1 MNNDDKLRE
10 QMKSEPVPDRL
21 KPENIKIMLD
31 NEAPKKKRSG
41 ISMAGRIA
49 AAAAACT
56 VIGGTAVYSLN
67 NGKFNNKNAT
77 VSEAPVQQDSS
88 ETGTK
93 PAEKDTEIKKQ
104 ASYMSGA
111 KNYDQI
117 YTMFKEAKLKS
128 EKEQNKY
135 KSDDFVMEE
144 ADEDTVSAAA
154 EAPMTNGGEY
164 TGSTDAK
171 GGGFGAG
178 GDTEPE
184 VPLVEGELPT
194 EPKTEPVTE
203 PVTETTTEPSTEPTT
218 ETTTEAPTEEPTT
231 EADPE
236 HSDTYYQEQDVL
248 EADIVKTDGKRIYYI
263 GSAPNKDQVF
273 SNFLR
278 VADVKDGKFTG
289 HTSIELNSDFGDN
302 ENINITDMYIYN
314 DMIAILGTDSCYDE
328 SDNYYYTHTFV
339 SFYTT
344 GDEPK
349 LIDTYKQDGY
359 YNDVRI
365 SPDGY
370 MFLISE
376 YTTCS
381 FEEIG
386 GSDNIRK
393 YIPCYGMS
401 KTFGAVEA
409 EDILLPSEFDSAFW
423 LNYSIIGSIDLNKS
437 GAPKVKDIKTLADH
451 SGCIYC
457 SADNLY
463 SAAGRWEN
471 GNTTAITRISIKD
484 GNIEPQ
490 AGCTID
496 GYVKDQFSM
505 SEYNGYFRVAAS
517 YTEMKETFHRYSDDE
532 GFIDGL
538 WDRIKGENSGYY
550 TYETVKQDNRVYVL
564 DMDMNMVGMVDGLG
578 INEQVKSASFSGNMA
593 YIVTFRQTDPLY
605 AIDLSDPANPVVL
618 SELKINGFSSY
629 MQSWNDGLLLGFGN
643 DADDDGRVTGLRLTM
658 FDNSD
663 PNNLKA
669 ADVYTWTNDTSM
681 NDYDWDNL
689 EGKSESYYNSV
700 GTFERK
706 ALLIAPE
713 KNLIGV
719 PIVLDTYK
727 YNANYEPDYTSTSQY
742 VFFSFEDGKFRLKGD
757 ITAVQNGWDTI
768 YEAVRYDRALYIGD
782 YVYTL
787 SSNKFVAS
795 DIHTLDITDELVF

>member
-56 VIGGTAVYSLN
+56 VIGGTAAYSLN

-77 VSEAPVQQDSS
+77 VSEASIQQDSR

-135 KSDDFVMEE
+135 KSDDFVMKE

-184 VPLVEGELPT
+184 VPIIDGELPT

-203 PVTETTTEPSTEPTT
+203 TTTEASTEPAT

-263 GSAPNKDQVF
+263 GSAANKNQVF

-302 ENINITDMYIYN
+302 ENINVIDMYIYN
-314 DMIAILGTDSCYDE
+314 DMIAILGTDSYCDE

-376 YTTCS
+376 YSTCS

-409 EDILLPSEFDSAFW
+409 EDILLPNEFDSALW

-471 GNTTAITRISIKD
+471 GNTTDITRISIKD

-496 GYVKDQFSM
+496 GSVNDQFSM

-538 WDRIKGENSGYY
+538 WDRIKGENNGYY
-550 TYETVKQDNRVYVL
+550 SYETVKQDNRVYVL

-768 YEAVRYDRALYIGD
+768 YKAVRYDRALYIGD

>member
-77 VSEAPVQQDSS
+77 VSEASIQQDSR

-111 KNYDQI
+111 KNYDQV

-128 EKEQNKY
+128 EKKQNKY

-184 VPLVEGELPT
+184 VPIIDGELPT
-194 EPKTEPVTE
+194 EPKTE

-263 GSAPNKDQVF
+263 GSAANKDQVF

-302 ENINITDMYIYN
+302 ENINVIDMYIYN
-314 DMIAILGTDSCYDE
+314 DMIAILGTDSYCDE

-344 GDEPK
+344 DDEPK

-376 YTTCS
+376 YSTCS

-409 EDILLPSEFDSAFW
+409 EDILLPNEFDSALW

-471 GNTTAITRISIKD
+471 GNTTDITRISIKD

-496 GYVKDQFSM
+496 GYVNDQFSM

-538 WDRIKGENSGYY
+538 WNRIKGENNGYY
-550 TYETVKQDNRVYVL
+550 SYETVKQDNRVYVL

-643 DADDDGRVTGLRLTM
+643 DADDDGRITGIKLTM

-663 PNNLKA
+663 PNNVKA
-669 ADVYTWTNDTSM
+669 VDTVTWKNDM
-681 NDYDWDNL
+681 LYDYDWDDL
-689 EGKSESYYNSV
+689 DGKTEKYYSSSAQWD
-700 GTFERK
+700 RK

-719 PIVLDTYK
+719 PIGLDEYTYHNDGYDSDQK
-727 YNANYEPDYTSTSQY
+727 YTSSY
-742 VFFSFEDGKFRLKGD
+742 IFFSFEDGKFVKKGD
-757 ITAVQNGWDTI
+757 VTSVSENDSAYIYYISLYNRAV
-768 YEAVRYDRALYIGD
+768 YIGD

-787 SSNKFVAS
+787 AANKFVAS